1 MNVNIAD
8 LRCKIWEEKDMKC
21 NACGF
26 EFEGKFCTNCGT
38 PAGQAPAVKTTT
50 NVQVAQTRPLY
61 NYKVENVVVK
71 AGVLTD
77 AQDLIPKKVQ
87 PLLDMG
93 AKKGWKLHTFT
104 PTVSAKGIN
113 ICLVWEI

>member
-1 MNVNIAD
+1 
-8 LRCKIWEEKDMKC
+8 MKC
-21 NACGF
+21 NVCGS

-38 PAGQAPAVKTTT
+38 PVGQVSKAKNQTATAPVMSS
-50 NVQVAQTRPLY
+50 NRLHS
-61 NYKVENVVVK
+61 YKVENVVIK
-71 AGVLTD
+71 AGVFTD

-93 AKKGWKLHTFT
+93 TKKGWKLHTFT
-104 PTVSAKGIN
+104 PTISAKGIN

>member
-1 MNVNIAD
+1 
-8 LRCKIWEEKDMKC
+8 MKC
-21 NACGF
+21 RQCGTD
-26 EFEGKFCTNCGT
+26 FEGKFCTNCGT
-38 PAGQAPAVKTTT
+38 AATETT
-50 NVQVAQTRPLY
+50 NLINTTVNNAPTIH
-61 NYKVENVVVK
+61 NYKIENVVVK

-93 AKKGWKLHTFT
+93 SKKGWKLHTLT
-104 PTVSAKGIN
+104 PTISAKGIN

>member
-1 MNVNIAD
+1 
-8 LRCKIWEEKDMKC
+8 MKC

-38 PAGQAPAVKTTT
+38 AAGQVPKTKVVVPAQNLPT
-50 NVQVAQTRPLY
+50 NTVHG
-61 NYKVENVVVK
+61 YKVENVVIK
-71 AGVLTD
+71 AGVFTD

-87 PLLDMG
+87 PLLDLG
-93 AKKGWKLHTFT
+93 TKKGWRLHTFT
-104 PTVSAKGIN
+104 PTISAKGIN

>member
-1 MNVNIAD
+1 
-8 LRCKIWEEKDMKC
+8 MKC

-38 PAGQAPAVKTTT
+38 ASGQVPRTKVVPAQSLPNNTVHS
-50 NVQVAQTRPLY
+50 
-61 NYKVENVVVK
+61 YKVENVVIK
-71 AGVLTD
+71 AGVFTD

-87 PLLDMG
+87 PLLDLG
-93 AKKGWKLHTFT
+93 TKKGWRLHTFT
-104 PTVSAKGIN
+104 PTISAKGIN